1 MNNEVREA
9 GSLRTFFDHLD
20 ELRGRLLRSAGV
32 FIVALFIFYAFSDR
46 VLKWVIIPAG
56 KLYFTAPSDAFMAQ
70 MILTVFGGLFLSLP
84 YILFE
89 IWQFVGLALKEEE
102 KKNIFYFLPLSI
114 GLFALGVVFAY
125 FAIIPLIYQFF
136 LSFSSD
142 ILQPMITVKNYIS
155 FIGNMTLAF
164 GVVFQL
170 PLILIFLAK
179 IGIATPEFLI
189 QKRRHAI
196 VLILVVSAVVTPPDI
211 VSMMLMTIPL
221 MILYEIGVMAVKFQY
236 ARQKKEGPHAA
247 AV

>member
-1 MNNEVREA
+1 MKNEVQEA
-9 GSLRTFFDHLD
+9 SPVKTFFDHLD
-20 ELRGRLLRSAGV
+20 ELRIRLLRSAGV
-32 FIVALFIFYAFSDR
+32 FMVALFVFYAFSDR
-46 VLKWVIIPAG
+46 ILRWVIAPVG

-89 IWQFVGLALKEEE
+89 TWQFVGLALKEEE
-102 KKNIFYFLPLSI
+102 KKTIFYFLPLSI
-114 GLFALGVVFAY
+114 GLFVLGVVFAY
-125 FAIIPLIYQFF
+125 FAIIPLMYQFF
-136 LSFSSD
+136 LSFSSE

-196 VLILVVSAVVTPPDI
+196 VLILIGSAVVTPPDV
-211 VSMMLMTIPL
+211 VSMILMTIPL
-221 MILYEIGVMAVKFQY
+221 MILYEIGVLAVKIQY
-236 ARQKKEGPHAA
+236 TKQKKEEHHAA
-247 AV
+247 AI